1 MRQIARREDIRD
13 LILDAVDVLLAKFGY
28 KKMTMD
34 DVARQVGI
42 GKGTIY
48 LHFPGKEELIL
59 SHIDRIADRIVAKL
73 REIAGSSDSPDRRI
87 RKMLVHRVL
96 FRFDSVAHYSQNLS
110 DLLSSVRTSLL
121 TRREAHFEKEAAVL
135 EDVLR
140 EGARIGSLEC
150 SDPRTT
156 SFVLIQSTNSLLP
169 FNLSARELGR
179 REEVED
185 QVSRI
190 ADLLIKGLLPCPS
203 RPASWTR

>member
-1 MRQIARREDIRD
+1 MRQIARHKDIRD

-87 RKMLVHRVL
+87 RKMLAHRVL

-121 TRREAHFEKEAAVL
+121 TRREGHFEKEAAMF

-140 EGARIGSLEC
+140 EGARLGTLDC
-150 SDPRTT
+150 PDPRTT

-169 FNLSARELGR
+169 FSLSARELGR
-179 REEVED
+179 REELED
-185 QVSRI
+185 QVGRI

>member
-121 TRREAHFEKEAAVL
+121 TRREGHFEKEAAVF

-140 EGARIGSLEC
+140 EGARLGTLDC
-150 SDPRTT
+150 PDPRTT

-169 FNLSARELGR
+169 FSLSARELGR
-179 REEVED
+179 REELED
-185 QVSRI
+185 QVGRI

>member
-34 DVARQVGI
+34 DVSRQVGI

-59 SHIDRIADRIVAKL
+59 SHIDRIAERLVAKL
-73 REIAGSSDSPDRRI
+73 REIGGSSDSPDRRL
-87 RKMLVHRVL
+87 RKMLILRVL
-96 FRFDSVAHYSQNLS
+96 FRFDSVIQYSQNLS
-110 DLLSSVRTSLL
+110 DLLSAVRTGLL
-121 TRREAHFEKEAAVL
+121 ARREKHFEEEAAVF
-135 EDVLR
+135 ENVLR
-140 EGARIGSLEC
+140 EGARLGSLEC
-150 SDPRTT
+150 PDPLTASR
-156 SFVLIQSTNSLLP
+156 VLIQSTNALLP
-169 FNLSARELGR
+169 FNLAAHELGR

-185 QVSRI
+185 QVGRI

>member
-1 MRQIARREDIRD
+1 MRQIARREDIRE

-28 KKMTMD
+28 KKMTME

-48 LHFPGKEELIL
+48 LHFPGKAELIL

-73 REIAGSSDSPDRRI
+73 REIAGSSDSTDRRI

-110 DLLSSVRTSLL
+110 DLLSSVRTALL
-121 TRREAHFEKEAAVL
+121 TRREAHFEKEAAVI
-135 EDVLR
+135 EDILR
-140 EGARIGSLEC
+140 EGARLGSLEC
-150 SDPRTT
+150 PDPRTT

-169 FNLSARELGR
+169 FSLSARELGR

-185 QVSRI
+185 QVTRI

>member
-87 RKMLVHRVL
+87 RKMLAHRVL

-121 TRREAHFEKEAAVL
+121 TRREGHFEKEAAVF

-140 EGARIGSLEC
+140 EGARLGTLDC
-150 SDPRTT
+150 PDPRTT

-169 FNLSARELGR
+169 FSLSARELGR
-179 REEVED
+179 REELED
-185 QVSRI
+185 QVGRI

>member
-87 RKMLVHRVL
+87 RKMLAHRVL

-121 TRREAHFEKEAAVL
+121 TRREGHFEKEAAMF

-140 EGARIGSLEC
+140 EGARLGTLDC
-150 SDPRTT
+150 PDPRTT

-169 FNLSARELGR
+169 FSLSARELGR
-179 REEVED
+179 REELED
-185 QVSRI
+185 QVGRI

>member
-13 LILDAVDVLLAKFGY
+13 LILDAVDVLLAKFCY

-34 DVARQVGI
+34 DVARQIGI

-73 REIAGSSDSPDRRI
+73 QEIAGTSDSPERRI
-87 RKMLVHRVL
+87 ECA
-96 FRFDSVAHYSQNLS
+96 DS
-110 DLLSSVRTSLL
+110 
-121 TRREAHFEKEAAVL
+121 
-135 EDVLR
+135 
-140 EGARIGSLEC
+140 
-150 SDPRTT
+150 RTT

-169 FNLSARELGR
+169 FSLSARELGR
-179 REEVED
+179 RETVED
-185 QVSRI
+185 QVGRI